1 MNSKSRNIRESMKF
15 GLNESTNLLRG
26 LSLLLQHFPTLVDI
40 IAVERTNHISR
51 TLFPIPMTI
60 QRCNCG
66 SKVASFLHKLKLGKI
81 VKNELCFF
89 ASIAMLRSNDYA
101 GTNQKAVN

>member
-1 MNSKSRNIRESMKF
+1 M
-15 GLNESTNLLRG
+15 
-26 LSLLLQHFPTLVDI
+26 SLVLQHFPTLVEFID
-40 IAVERTNHISR
+40 VVMMNHVSR